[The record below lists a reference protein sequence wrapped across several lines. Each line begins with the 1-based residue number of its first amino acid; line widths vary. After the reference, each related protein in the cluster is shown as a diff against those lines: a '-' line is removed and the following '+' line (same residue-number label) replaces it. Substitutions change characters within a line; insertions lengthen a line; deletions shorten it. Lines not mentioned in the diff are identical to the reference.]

1 MKVRESLRQYL
12 GEITEIRRELH
23 RVPEYSFEEYKTSEY
38 LMNYLKRL
46 RPDQLEVV
54 AKTGIKAVFFAK
66 HPAKTVA
73 IRADIDAL
81 PVPEYNDVSYRSQ
94 CENMMHA
101 CGHDGH
107 MAIALICAKIISGAR
122 DRLKYNYVFLFQPAE
137 ETTGGAQPM
146 VEEGALKNPDVD
158 EIYGIHLWPYL
169 PAGVAGCKAG
179 PIMARMCDLNINI
192 KGRGSHGAKP
202 HNGRDALI
210 AAAQLVMGVQTI
222 ISRNVDPYKTGVITI
237 GRIEGGQTR
246 NVICEDV
253 RLEGTIRTF
262 EPEVTQTIQ
271 RRLTEMLEGLDMMY
285 QVKSEYI
292 ESMTY
297 PAVVN
302 DAALYD
308 RTKAKFDEAEFVVV
322 EPVMLSEDFSNFQR
336 QIPGLYTFMGIA
348 EADDAE
354 PLHSS
359 RFNFNEQVLLNG
371 VEYFLR
377 VTDFE

>member
-1 MKVRESLRQYL
+1 MKVRQEVKKYL

-38 LMNYLKRL
+38 LKNYLKRL
-46 RPDQLEVV
+46 CPDRLETV
-54 AKTGIKAVFFAK
+54 AGTGLKAVFLARN
-66 HPAKTVA
+66 PQKTVA

-81 PVPEYNDVSYRSQ
+81 PVPEYNEVPYRSQ

-107 MAIALICAKIISGAR
+107 MAIALICAKIISQAR
-122 DRLKYNYVFLFQPAE
+122 ERIANNYVFLFQPAE
-137 ETTGGAQPM
+137 ETTGGALPM
-146 VEEGALKNPDVD
+146 VEAGVLQNPMVD

-169 PAGVAGCKAG
+169 PAGVAGSKAG
-179 PIMARMCDLNINI
+179 SLMARMCDLNITI
-192 KGRGSHGAKP
+192 KGKGSHGAKP

-210 AAAQLVMGVQTI
+210 AAAQLIMGVQTI
-222 ISRNVDPYKTGVITI
+222 VSRNIDPYRTGVITI
-237 GRIEGGQTR
+237 GKIEGGQTR

-253 RLEGTIRTF
+253 KLEGTIRTF
-262 EPEVTQTIQ
+262 EPEVTETIQ
-271 RRLTEMLEGLDMMY
+271 RRLKELLRGLDIMY
-285 QVKSEYI
+285 NVRSEFV

-302 DAALYD
+302 HAGLYEQA
-308 RTKAKFDEAEFVVV
+308 KKKFDDEELVMV
-322 EPVMLSEDFSNFQR
+322 EPVMLSEDFSHFQHNAA
-336 QIPGLYTFMGIA
+336 GLYTFLGIA
-348 EADDAE
+348 ESEDAE

-359 RFNFNEQVLLNG
+359 KFNFNEQVLLNG